1 LTHFPVGK
9 RGHAALDKR
18 SFLTRL
24 GRLSVDAIRRYVR
37 SAIIEPFDR
46 DIPRIEAGYFHFRE
60 RLDPINPLP

>member
-1 LTHFPVGK
+1 M
-9 RGHAALDKR
+9 
-18 SFLTRL
+18 
-24 GRLSVDAIRRYVR
+24 SVDAIRRYVR